1 MKIAWFTPFCRQSA
15 IGRFSQ
21 TVTAELARH
30 AAVDIWTPHKPPA
43 ANAQEG
49 ELHATALKVFPLA
62 SLHNNPELLA
72 SYDHV
77 VYNLGDCWAYHGEIF
92 ETLEQTPGRSRKRQ
106 TGPSR
111 KQQTTIVVLHDYVMH
126 HFFQGLYL
134 IHRKDSDGYLQK
146 VQTLYGP
153 AARQEMAEGLAGG
166 SSVDVSRRAINFPFF
181 EPCLTH
187 ATAAVTLSSFFA
199 DIVRAQ
205 ALCPVARLYLPHNL
219 YDRPVP
225 LEAAKTALGVPH
237 DKLLLLSV
245 GHVNPNKR
253 IDAVLE
259 VLGRDAELAAKVQ
272 YIVIGCLAHTAYRE
286 KLEQLIRDY
295 RLGNVVRLLG
305 QQSDEVLYQHLSSA
319 DLCINLRN
327 PAMEGASASLVEA
340 LTFGRPLLV
349 SDTGSYQEV
358 PDGCV
363 LKVPLRDE
371 VPCLHKLLK
380 DLVGDRARRQALGR
394 QGREYVLK
402 HHSPVSFA
410 RDFLEFIRTLDI
422 VKPQFDLLDRVSHE
436 LAAMDVRAGT
446 ELVQKISREIDAF
459 WPRGR
464 DCA

>member
-30 AAVDIWTPHKPPA
+30 AAVDIWTPH
-43 ANAQEG
+43 QD
-49 ELHATALKVFPLA
+49 ELHATGLNVFPMA
-62 SLHNNPELLA
+62 SVHNKQELLA

-77 VYNLGDCWAYHGEIF
+77 VYNLGDYWGYHGEIF
-92 ETLEQTPGRSRKRQ
+92 ETLEQTPGLSRKRR

-126 HFFQGLYL
+126 HFFRALYL
-134 IHRKDSDGYLQK
+134 QHRKDFEGYLQK

-153 AARQEMAEGLAGG
+153 AARQEVAEGLASGCLLDMG
-166 SSVDVSRRAINFPFF
+166 PRVIDYPFF

-187 ATAAVTLSSFFA
+187 ATAAVTLSGFLA
-199 DIVRAQ
+199 GMVRAQ

-219 YDRPVP
+219 YDRTVP
-225 LEAAKTALGVPH
+225 LKAEKTALGVPH

-259 VLGRDAELAAKVQ
+259 VLGRDPELAAKVQ
-272 YIVIGCLAHTAYRE
+272 YIVIGRLTYTAYRE

-295 RLGNVVRLLG
+295 RLAHVVRLLG

-340 LTFGRPLLV
+340 LTFERPLLV
-349 SDTGSYQEV
+349 SATGCYQEV

-363 LKVPLRDE
+363 LKVPLQDE
-371 VPCLHKLLK
+371 VPHLHKLLK
-380 DLVGDRARRQALGR
+380 DLVVDTARRQALGR

-410 RDFLEFIRTLDI
+410 RDFLEFIRTLDS

-436 LAAMDVRAGT
+436 LAAMQVRAGA
-446 ELVQKISREIDAF
+446 ELIHKISREIDAF